1 MIVQVEERP
10 NVDILPFFSQK
21 LNEEKNDH
29 PYLSLNSKIKKYEK
43 KYQDH
48 AEKLRRHLAKR
59 EIYKNFK
66 PAHIESI
73 IKEQY
78 KLLKILKSKQP
89 V

>member
-1 MIVQVEERP
+1 
-10 NVDILPFFSQK
+10 
-21 LNEEKNDH
+21 
-29 PYLSLNSKIKKYEK
+29 LNSKIKKYEK

-66 PAHIESI
+66 PAHIENI

-89 V
+89 VEEYNKLEYLLENEDEVEK

>member
-1 MIVQVEERP
+1 M
-10 NVDILPFFSQK
+10 
-21 LNEEKNDH
+21 
-29 PYLSLNSKIKKYEK
+29 SLNSKIKKYEK

-66 PAHIESI
+66 PAHIENI

-89 V
+89 VEEYNKLEYLLENEDEVEK